1 MIFEKDFIA
10 YDEVDIWR
18 DLADILLFSEKEQEF

>member
-1 MIFEKDFIA
+1 MIFEKDFIS

-18 DLADILLFSEKEQEF
+18 DLTDILLFSEKEQEF